1 MPIIAIMTSMNTRAH
16 YGFDLPSA
24 ALALA
29 AAAIALIALTLAV
42 AIGVDGW
49 WWLFPLA
56 YALLLAL
63 CCASLVYTAR
73 HGRFAVWSRLLEGMR
88 LTGRERIVDLGCGR
102 GAVLIMAARKVPQGR
117 AIGVDRE
124 NRLHWAG
131 GNAAAEQVKVDLL
144 PADLENLPIDSGTV
158 DLVVSSLALHHLGE
172 QAARKAIAEAVRI
185 LRPGGR
191 VLIADL
197 RHVPAYAAQLTE
209 MRLKNVIVT
218 DLGWRYWHGGPWAHT
233 RAVSATR

>member
-1 MPIIAIMTSMNTRAH
+1 MNTRAH

-29 AAAIALIALTLAV
+29 ITAITFLALSAVVAIAV
-42 AIGVDGW
+42 GGW

-56 YALLLAL
+56 YALAFAL
-63 CCASLVYTAR
+63 CCASLIYTTR
-73 HGRFAVWSRLLEGMR
+73 RGRFAVWRRLFEGMR

-102 GAVLIMAARKVPQGR
+102 GAVLIMAARKVPQGH
-117 AIGVDRE
+117 AIGVDGER
-124 NRLHWAG
+124 RLRRTV
-131 GNAAAEQVKVDLL
+131 GNAQVEQVTVDLL
-144 PADLENLPIDSGTV
+144 PTDLRKLENLPIETGTV
-158 DLVVSSLALHHLGE
+158 DLVVSNLALHHIDE
-172 QAARKAIAEAVRI
+172 EATRAKVIAEAVRI

-191 VLIADL
+191 VVIADL

-218 DLGWRYWHGGPWAHT
+218 DLGWRFWHGGPWAHT

>member
-1 MPIIAIMTSMNTRAH
+1 MIGMNTRAH
-16 YGFDLPSA
+16 YGYDLPSL

-29 AAAIALIALTLAV
+29 TTAAALIAFTVVV
-42 AIGVDGW
+42 AISVDGW
-49 WWLFPLA
+49 WWLLLLA
-56 YALLLAL
+56 YALVIAL

-73 HGRFAVWSRLLEGMR
+73 RGRFAVWRKLLEGMR
-88 LTGRERIVDLGCGR
+88 LTGRERIVDLGCGP
-102 GAVLIMAARKVPQGR
+102 GALLIMAARKVPQGN

-124 NRLHWAG
+124 NRLCRAD

-144 PADLENLPIDSGTV
+144 PADLQHLENLPIDSGTI
-158 DLVVSSLALHHLGE
+158 DLVVSSLALHQIDE
-172 QAARKAIAEAVRI
+172 EATRARVIAEAVRI

-191 VLIADL
+191 VVIADL

-209 MRLKNVIVT
+209 MRLKNVIIT
-218 DLGWRYWHGGPWAHT
+218 DLGWRFWHGGPWAHT

>member
-1 MPIIAIMTSMNTRAH
+1 MNTRAH

-29 AAAIALIALTLAV
+29 ITAVTLVALTAVV
-42 AIGVDGW
+42 AISVDGW

-56 YALLLAL
+56 YALAIAL
-63 CCASLVYTAR
+63 CCASLVYTTR
-73 HGRFAVWSRLLEGMR
+73 RGRFAVWHRMLEGMR

-102 GAVLIMAARKVPQGR
+102 GAVLIMAARKVPQGH

-124 NRLHWAG
+124 NRLRQTE
-131 GNAAAEQVKVDLL
+131 GNAAVEQVKVDLL
-144 PADLENLPIDSGTV
+144 PADLENLPIDSGTI

-172 QAARKAIAEAVRI
+172 EATRAKVIAEAVRI

-191 VLIADL
+191 MVIADL

-218 DLGWRYWHGGPWAHT
+218 DLGWRFWHGGPWAHT

>member
-1 MPIIAIMTSMNTRAH
+1 MNTRAH

-29 AAAIALIALTLAV
+29 VTAVCLLVLTVAV

-56 YALLLAL
+56 YALAFAFS
-63 CCASLVYTAR
+63 CASLVYTAR
-73 HGRFAVWSRLLEGMR
+73 RGRFAVWRRLLEGMR

-102 GAVLIMAARKVPQGR
+102 GAVLILAARKVPLGH

-124 NRLHWAG
+124 NRLRRTV
-131 GNAAAEQVKVDLL
+131 GNAEAEQVKVDLL
-144 PADLENLPIDSGTV
+144 PADLKNLENLPIDSASI
-158 DLVVSSLALHHLGE
+158 DLVVSSLALHHIAE
-172 QAARKAIAEAVRI
+172 EAERARVITEAVRI

-191 VLIADL
+191 VVIADL

-209 MRLKNVIVT
+209 MRLKNVIIT
-218 DLGWRYWHGGPWAHT
+218 DLGWRFWHGGPWAHT

>member
-1 MPIIAIMTSMNTRAH
+1 MNTRAH
-16 YGFDLPSA
+16 YGFDLPTA

-29 AAAIALIALTLAV
+29 ITAVTLFALTALV
-42 AIGVDGW
+42 ATNVDGW

-56 YALLLAL
+56 YAIVFAL
-63 CCASLVYTAR
+63 SCASLVYTTR
-73 HGRFAVWSRLLEGMR
+73 RGRFAVWRRLLEGQR

-102 GAVLIMAARKVPQGR
+102 GAVLIMAARKVPQGH

-124 NRLHWAG
+124 NRLHRTVN
-131 GNAAAEQVKVDLL
+131 NAAAEQVKVDLL
-144 PADLENLPIDSGTV
+144 PADLQDLPIDSGTI
-158 DLVVSSLALHHLGE
+158 DLVVSSLALHHIGE
-172 QAARKAIAEAVRI
+172 EAGRAKAIAEAVRV

-191 VLIADL
+191 VVIADL

-209 MRLKNVIVT
+209 MRLKNVIIT
-218 DLGWRYWHGGPWAHT
+218 DLGWRFWHGGPWAHT

>member
-1 MPIIAIMTSMNTRAH
+1 MGILINMNTRAH
-16 YGFDLPSA
+16 YGYDLPSA

-29 AAAIALIALTLAV
+29 ITAIALVVVTAIV
-42 AIGVDGW
+42 AISVDGW

-56 YALLLAL
+56 YALAAAL
-63 CCASLVYTAR
+63 SCASLVYTTR
-73 HGRFAVWSRLLEGMR
+73 RGRFAVWRRLLESMR

-102 GAVLIMAARKVPQGR
+102 GAVLIMAARKVPQGH

-124 NRLHWAG
+124 NRLRRTV

-144 PADLENLPIDSGTV
+144 PADLEKLPIDSGTI
-158 DLVVSSLALHHLGE
+158 DLVISSLALHHLDE
-172 QAARKAIAEAVRI
+172 QGARAAIAEAVRI

-191 VLIADL
+191 VVIADL

-218 DLGWRYWHGGPWAHT
+218 DLGWRFWHGGPWAHT